1 MTDLPAGSDGPVPE
15 SPEQG
20 SPEHKMPRIEFPCA
34 YPIKIMGVATAVF
47 EAEVVSVCK
56 RHAPEVCD
64 EHVTVRMS
72 NKGNYAA
79 ITVLIQATGTEQLQ
93 NLFADLK
100 ATDSVKMVL

>member
-1 MTDLPAGSDGPVPE
+1 MTDPSSESDKPVQQDSEPLE
-15 SPEQG
+15 T
-20 SPEHKMPRIEFPCA
+20 EHKMPRIEFPCA
-34 YPIKIMGVATAVF
+34 YPIKIMGVATEVF
-47 EAEVVSVCK
+47 TAEVVSVCK

-64 EHVTVRMS
+64 EHVTVRLS

-79 ITVLIQATGTEQLQ
+79 ITVLIEATGTEQLQ

>member
-1 MTDLPAGSDGPVPE
+1 MTDFPSESDKPALQDSAQSDI
-15 SPEQG
+15 
-20 SPEHKMPRIEFPCA
+20 EHKMPRIEFPCA
-34 YPIKIMGVATAVF
+34 YPIKIMGIATAVF
-47 EAEVVSVCK
+47 TAEVVSVCK

-72 NKGNYAA
+72 NKGNYTAV
-79 ITVLIQATGTEQLQ
+79 TVMIEATGTAQLQ